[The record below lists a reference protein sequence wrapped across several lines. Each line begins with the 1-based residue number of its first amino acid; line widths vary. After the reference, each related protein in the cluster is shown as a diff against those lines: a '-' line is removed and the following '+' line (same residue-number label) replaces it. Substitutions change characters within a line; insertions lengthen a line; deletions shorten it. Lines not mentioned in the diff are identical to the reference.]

1 MKPADLGARLLAL
14 FSSLGLS
21 CGLLCMLGV
30 LTWLGTLAQTE
41 YGLYE
46 VQKKYF
52 ESLFLL
58 QEVGPVSIP
67 LPGGGLVMGLLF
79 LNLIVGGLV
88 RMRRSRAVFG
98 VWLTHIGIA
107 LLLVAGFVKLRY
119 SDDGHVTL
127 YEGESANHFESYF
140 RWELVVWRETDDG
153 AFEEY
158 LVPDEVLRGAASE
171 PVLVTADAL
180 PFDLEL
186 SHWMGNC
193 APMPKGPMFEVDVPV
208 VEGIFLDEKP
218 RAPKAEQNLAGAYA
232 RVIHADGRDE
242 VTPLWGVQAQP
253 WTVEAAGER
262 WAVDLRKERYPM
274 PFTVRLEDF
283 MKEDHPGTNM
293 PSWFSSDVTVTG
305 AASERPV
312 RISMNQ
318 PLRDGGLVLYQASW
332 GPSNAREGERLFS
345 TLAVVRNPS
354 DQWPLYACIVIALG
368 LVAHFS
374 KRLVRYVR
382 VEVGRT

>member
-1 MKPADLGARLLAL
+1 MKLAPIGARLLGL

-21 CGLLCMLGV
+21 CVLLCTLGL
-30 LTWLGTLAQTE
+30 LTWLGTLAQVE
-41 YGLYE
+41 HGLYE

-67 LPGGGLVMGLLF
+67 LPGGGVVMGLLF
-79 LNLIVGGLV
+79 LNLIIGGLI
-88 RMRRSRAVFG
+88 RMRRSRAVAG
-98 VWLTHIGIA
+98 VMLTHVGIA

-119 SDDGHVTL
+119 SQDGHVTF

-153 AFEEY
+153 AYQEF
-158 LVPDEVLRGAASE
+158 LVPDEVLRRAGDE
-171 PVLVTADAL
+171 PVRITSAEL
-180 PFDLEL
+180 PFELEL

-208 VEGIFLDEKP
+208 VEGVFLDEKP
-218 RAPKAEQNLAGAYA
+218 RAAKAEQNLAGTYA
-232 RVIHADGRDE
+232 RVVHADGRRE
-242 VTPLWGVQAQP
+242 ETALWGVQAQP
-253 WTVEAAGER
+253 WTVSAAGER

-293 PSWFSSDVTVTG
+293 PSWFSSDVTVSG
-305 AASERPV
+305 DESSRPV

-332 GPSNAREGERLFS
+332 GPSNARPGERLFS
-345 TLAVVRNPS
+345 TLAVVRNPA

-368 LVAHFS
+368 LVAHFA

-382 VEVGRT
+382 VEVGRA